1 MTTDRFQAF
10 HYPSDDGLNLYGR
23 DYAPSLRDELPI
35 VCLAGLSRNSRDF
48 HSLALKL
55 TAEGQRVITLDY
67 RGRGLSDWDSKK
79 ANYNI
84 VREAQDVTS
93 ALDHLDIPR
102 ASFIG
107 TSRGGLILH
116 IMAMTA
122 RNRIAGIV
130 LNDIGPVIEVEG
142 LRRIRDY
149 LSQRSTF
156 ATAADVAK
164 ALEHVHG
171 KEFPVLRPAD
181 WLEMAEALYRQT
193 DAGWTADF
201 DPALVDPLK
210 TMDFSVPLP
219 DMWQQYESMR
229 DAPLMII
236 RGEFSTLLA
245 KATVSEMIERQGTA
259 KAISAVKQGHAPLLH
274 LEGVYAP
281 LAAFLKSIS

>member
-1 MTTDRFQAF
+1 MTSDRFQAF
-10 HYPSDDGLNLYGR
+10 HYRSDDGLTLYGR
-23 DYAPSLRDELPI
+23 DYEPSLRDELPI

-48 HSLALKL
+48 HPLALKL
-55 TAEGQRVITLDY
+55 TADGQRVITLDY
-67 RGRGLSDWDSKK
+67 RGRGQSDWDDNK

-84 VREAQDVTS
+84 AREAQDVIS
-93 ALDHLDIPR
+93 ALDYLGIPR

-122 RNRIAGIV
+122 RDRIAGIV

-156 ATAADVAK
+156 ATAADVAG
-164 ALEHVHG
+164 ALEDIHG
-171 KEFPVLRPAD
+171 KEFPALRAPD
-181 WLEMAEALYRQT
+181 WLGMAEALYRQT

-201 DPALVDPLK
+201 DPAVVEPLK
-210 TMDFSVPLP
+210 TMDFSVPMP

-229 DAPLMII
+229 GAPLMII
-236 RGEFSTLLA
+236 CGEFSTLLE
-245 KATVSEMIERQGTA
+245 KATVLEMIKRHGTA
-259 KAISAVKQGHAPLLH
+259 VSVPALGQGHAPLLH
-274 LEGVYAP
+274 LDGVYVP
-281 LAAFLKSIS
+281 LAAFLKSTS